1 MLSKKKTILFLSL
14 FFSLCCVWNGNTT
27 MLSINGSNVNLRSG
41 PSNDDPIKYTY
52 GKGFP
57 LRKITQKND
66 WVKVSDFENDQGW
79 IHESLLTKTP
89 HLIVKANRNSQKKIN
104 IRSGPS
110 TKHEIVA
117 KAYYGV
123 VFKTLE
129 QKNGWAKVEHESGV
143 TGWVKRSLLW
153 GF

>member
-1 MLSKKKTILFLSL
+1 MLCKKIFISLATPLFLL
-14 FFSLCCVWNGNTT
+14 FFAWNSHAT

-41 PSNDDPIKYTY
+41 PSNDAPIKYTY

-57 LRKITQKND
+57 LRQVAKKND

-79 IHESLLTKTP
+79 VHKSLLSETP

-110 TKHEIVA
+110 TKYDIVA

-129 QKNGWAKVEHESGV
+129 QKNGWARVEHESGV

>member
-1 MLSKKKTILFLSL
+1 MLFPKKIILFATI
-14 FFSLCCVWNGNTT
+14 FFSYCFVLNSNAT

-41 PSNDDPIKYTY
+41 PSNEASIKYTY
-52 GKGFP
+52 GKGVP
-57 LRKITQKND
+57 LRQITKKND

-89 HLIVKANRNSQKKIN
+89 HLIVKANRNSKKKIN

-110 TKHEIVA
+110 IKHEIVA

-129 QKNGWAKVEHESGV
+129 QKNGWARVEHESGV

>member
-1 MLSKKKTILFLSL
+1 MLCKKNFISLATPLFL
-14 FFSLCCVWNGNTT
+14 FFFAWNSYAT

-41 PSNDDPIKYTY
+41 PSSDAPIKYTY

-57 LRKITQKND
+57 LRQVAQKND

-79 IHESLLTKTP
+79 VHKSLLSKNP

-110 TKHEIVA
+110 TKYDIVA

-129 QKNGWAKVEHESGV
+129 QKNGWARVEHESGV